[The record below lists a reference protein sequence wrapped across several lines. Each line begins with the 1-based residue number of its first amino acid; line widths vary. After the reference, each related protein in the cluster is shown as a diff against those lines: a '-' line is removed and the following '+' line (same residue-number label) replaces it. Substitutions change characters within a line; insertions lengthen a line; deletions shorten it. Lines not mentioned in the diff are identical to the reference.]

1 MHYADGA
8 GRDTEDRHHGNG
20 QAEQLDGTDY
30 GMTTPSTVL
39 VTVLDNG
46 TMVLQG
52 RPDRP
57 RVYLSPSDTASHKR
71 ELAAVFLPTELRLC
85 GDQDDAR

>member
-30 GMTTPSTVL
+30 DTTTPP
-39 VTVLDNG
+39 TVLDNG
-46 TMVLQG
+46 TLVLQG
-52 RPDRP
+52 RPNGL
-57 RVYLSPSDTASHKR
+57 RVYLSPSDTAPLKR

>member
-8 GRDTEDRHHGNG
+8 GRDTEDQHHGNG

-30 GMTTPSTVL
+30 DMTTPPTVL
-39 VTVLDNG
+39 VTALDNG
-46 TMVLQG
+46 TLVLQG
-52 RPDRP
+52 RPNGP
-57 RVYLSPSDTASHKR
+57 RVYLSPSDTAPPKR
-71 ELAAVFLPTELRLC
+71 ELAAVFLPTELRLG